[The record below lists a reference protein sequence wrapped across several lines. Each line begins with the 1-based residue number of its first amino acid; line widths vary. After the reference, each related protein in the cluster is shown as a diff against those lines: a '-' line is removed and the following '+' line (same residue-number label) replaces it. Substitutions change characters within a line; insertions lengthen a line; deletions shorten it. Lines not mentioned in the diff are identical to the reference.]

1 MLHLPSPSRV
11 LYRRPA
17 GGSPRRR
24 LALVAAAA
32 LTAVTCVTAAAGPAT
47 AAVPRHDAPV
57 VVSAPVAPTAETPS
71 SQAPSADAPSADAP
85 SADVGPGSDEAAL
98 SVAAAVRAGAGR
110 PAAAVTTRDGITGWN
125 SHGPWLDISYALQK
139 TIVAMSSATATM
151 QICRI
156 GGEEGAALCAISG
169 IFFTGVFEVLKSHR
183 ICPAGESFRLY
194 YFSHHPSYCHR

>member
-11 LYRRPA
+11 LFRRPA
-17 GGSPRRR
+17 GDNPRRR

-32 LTAVTCVTAAAGPAT
+32 LTAVTCVTAAAGPA
-47 AAVPRHDAPV
+47 AAVPRHAAPV
-57 VVSAPVAPTAETPS
+57 AVSAPAAPTDTPS
-71 SQAPSADAPSADAP
+71 SGAHP
-85 SADVGPGSDEAAL
+85 GPDEAAL
-98 SVAAAVRAGAGR
+98 SVGAAVRAGAGR

>member
-11 LYRRPA
+11 LFRRPA
-17 GGSPRRR
+17 VGSPRRR

-32 LTAVTCVTAAAGPAT
+32 LTAVTCVTAAAAPAA

-71 SQAPSADAPSADAP
+71 SQAPPAHAPSADA
-85 SADVGPGSDEAAL
+85 GPDSDEAAL
-98 SVAAAVRAGAGR
+98 SVGAAVRAGAGR
-110 PAAAVTTRDGITGWN
+110 PAAAVATREGIMGWN

-139 TIVAMSSATATM
+139 VIIAVTSATATM

-156 GGEEGAALCAISG
+156 GGEEGAAMCALG
-169 IFFTGVFEVLKSHR
+169 AIFFTGVFELLKSHR

-194 YFSHHPSYCHR
+194 YVSHHPSYCHR

>member
-11 LYRRPA
+11 FFRRPA
-17 GGSPRRR
+17 GDSPRRR

-32 LTAVTCVTAAAGPAT
+32 LTAVTCVTAAAGPAA

-57 VVSAPVAPTAETPS
+57 VVSAPVAPTAETS
-71 SQAPSADAPSADAP
+71 SSRAP
-85 SADVGPGSDEAAL
+85 SADVGPGSGSAAL
-98 SVAAAVRAGAGR
+98 SVGAAVRAGAGR
-110 PAAAVTTRDGITGWN
+110 PAAAVAMREGIMGWN

-139 TIVAMSSATATM
+139 VIIAVTSATATM

-156 GGEEGAALCAISG
+156 GGEEGAAMCALG
-169 IFFTGVFEVLKSHR
+169 AIFFTGVFELLKSHR

-194 YFSHHPSYCHR
+194 YVSHHPSYCHR